1 MNVLIIA
8 LKDLKI
14 AFRDR
19 SALAMM
25 LLAPFALTLAM
36 GFAFGA
42 FSEGGTVTLT
52 NIPLQIVNN
61 DEGDF
66 GSRLVEL
73 FNSEELG
80 DLLAPLVSESAQEA
94 RSAVDNDQA
103 AAAVI
108 IPPGF
113 SESIMP
119 STVPTGFQSNRAA
132 DRHSSE
138 IEVYANPT
146 RPISVGVIRSV
157 IDRFIN
163 IFWTG
168 SAAGEITVAQ
178 MLRQGF
184 LLPDQAQTVGLQIG
198 MDSGQA
204 AAQAAAQNSLINL
217 AVEQSSPESQSGYDW
232 KGYLVPSMAIL
243 FLMFTVA
250 AGGRSILVERQAGTL
265 PRLLISP
272 SRTVNIIGGKA
283 LGIFFIGLAQMVI
296 LLAANSLLFRMAWS
310 DIFAL
315 ILLTIALV
323 MAASGWGV
331 LLAALS
337 RTPAQASN
345 AGTVIAL
352 VFAASSGNFVAREN
366 LPEWLRNASYISPN
380 AWGLEGYSRLAA
392 GGTLPEIAIQISAL
406 LLMAFLLLGVASIA
420 FRRQYQ

>member
-1 MNVLIIA
+1 MNFLIIA

-19 SALAMM
+19 SALIMM
-25 LLAPFALTLAM
+25 LLAPFTLTMAM

-42 FSEGGTVTLT
+42 FSEGGTVRLS

-61 DEGDF
+61 DEGEF

-73 FNSEELG
+73 FYSEELG
-80 DLLAPLVSESAQEA
+80 DLLSPVTSESVYDA
-94 RSAVDNDQA
+94 RIAVDNDQA

-108 IPPGF
+108 IPAGF

-119 STVPTGFQSNRAA
+119 SAFPGDGAV
-132 DRHSSE
+132 DRRTSI

-146 RPISVGVIRSV
+146 RPVSVGVIRS
-157 IDRFIN
+157 IIERFIN
-163 IFWTG
+163 IFSTG
-168 SAAGEITVAQ
+168 AAGGEVTVAQ
-178 MLRQGF
+178 LLQQGII
-184 LLPDQAQTVGLQIG
+184 PPEQANTAGIQIG
-198 MDSGQA
+198 MASGQSA
-204 AAQAAAQNSLINL
+204 AENAVQNRLITL
-217 AVEQSSPESQSGYDW
+217 AVEESALPSQSGYDW

-250 AGGRSILVERQAGTL
+250 AGGRSILAERQGGTL
-265 PRLLISP
+265 HRLLVSP
-272 SRTVNIIGGKA
+272 SRAINIIGGKA
-283 LGIFFIGLAQMVI
+283 LGIFFTGLAQMVI
-296 LLAANSLLFRMAWS
+296 LLAANSLLFRMAW
-310 DIFAL
+310 DDLFAL
-315 ILLTIALV
+315 FLLTIALV
-323 MAASGWGV
+323 LAASGWGV
-331 LLAALS
+331 LLAAFS

-392 GGTLPEIAIQISAL
+392 GGTLPAITFHIAAL
-406 LLMAFLLLGVASIA
+406 LIMAVILFWVASLA
-420 FRRQYQ
+420 LQRQYK

>member
-8 LKDLKI
+8 FKDLKI

-19 SALAMM
+19 SALIMM

-42 FSEGGTVTLT
+42 FSGGGTVTLK
-52 NIPLQIVNN
+52 NIPVQIVNN
-61 DEGDF
+61 DEGEF

-80 DLLAPLVSESAQEA
+80 DLLAPQISENAQNA
-94 RSAVDNDQA
+94 RIAVDNDQA
-103 AAAVI
+103 AATVI
-108 IPPGF
+108 IPAGF

-119 STVPTGFQSNRAA
+119 STVLTSFQTNGAA
-132 DRHSSE
+132 DRRTSI

-146 RPISVGVIRSV
+146 RPVSVGVIRSV

-163 IFWTG
+163 IFSTG
-168 SAAGEITVAQ
+168 AAGGEVTITQ
-178 MLRQGF
+178 LLQQGII
-184 LLPDQAQTVGLQIG
+184 PMEQAQEVGIQIG
-198 MDSGQA
+198 MASGQA
-204 AAQAAAQNSLINL
+204 AAEAAGQNRLITL
-217 AVEQSSPESQSGYDW
+217 AVEESASQPGYDW

-250 AGGRSILVERQAGTL
+250 AGGRSILAERQAGTL
-265 PRLLISP
+265 PRLLVSP
-272 SRTVNIIGGKA
+272 SRTANIIGGKA
-283 LGIFFIGLAQMVI
+283 VGIFFTGLAQMVI
-296 LLAANSLLFRMAWS
+296 LLAANSLLFRMAWN
-310 DIFAL
+310 DLLAL
-315 ILLTIALV
+315 IFLTITLV

-345 AGTVIAL
+345 AGMVIAL
-352 VFAASSGNFVAREN
+352 VFGASSGNFVAREN
-366 LPEWLRNASYISPN
+366 LPEWLRNASYVSPN
-380 AWGLEGYSRLAA
+380 AWGLEGYSRLAS
-392 GGTLPEIAIQISAL
+392 GGTLPDITLNLAAL
-406 LLMAFLLLGVASIA
+406 LFMAFILFGVASLA